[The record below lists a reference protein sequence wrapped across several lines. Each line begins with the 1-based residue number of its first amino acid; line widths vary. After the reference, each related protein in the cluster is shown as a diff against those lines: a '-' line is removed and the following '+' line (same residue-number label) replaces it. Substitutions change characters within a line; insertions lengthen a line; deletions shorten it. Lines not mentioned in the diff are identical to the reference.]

1 MWSSKKKNW
10 NTKAVSMPKRTTDK
24 IKRGLSHSISFLIL
38 GAWTLFLVYSFGWIL
53 ASSVSTTREIFTD
66 KLLASGVHF
75 KNYISVL
82 TTNHLGKYF
91 INSLIYCTISCVGML
106 VLATPT
112 SYILSRAN
120 FPGRKIV
127 TGIFVAGMGI
137 PGMMTMIPLFMMF
150 TRLGLVK
157 SFAGLLIIY
166 ICGGIPFTVFFLSGF
181 FSSLP
186 TELEEAAIIDG
197 ATPFQAFRL
206 IMLPLAQG
214 ALVTVTVFNF
224 LSLWGEY
231 SWALIMVNDERY
243 RTLQI
248 GLQIVMRS
256 MLNQGNYA
264 GIFAGIVLVFL
275 PTLLIYIFL
284 SEKIVSNITAGAI
297 KS

>member
-1 MWSSKKKNW
+1 MS
-10 NTKAVSMPKRTTDK
+10 TRTADK
-24 IKRGLSHSISFLIL
+24 VKRGLSRSVSYLIL
-38 GAWTLFLVYSFGWIL
+38 AAWTLFLVYSFGWIL
-53 ASSVSTTREIFTD
+53 ASSVSTTREIFTG
-66 KLLASGVHF
+66 KLLESGVHIQ
-75 KNYISVL
+75 NYIKVL

-91 INSLIYCTISCVGML
+91 VNSLIYCVISCTGIL
-106 VLATPT
+106 LLATPA
-112 SYILSRAN
+112 SYILSRSN
-120 FPGRKIV
+120 FRGRKIV

-150 TRLGLVK
+150 TRLGLTQNLG
-157 SFAGLLIIY
+157 GLLIIY

-197 ATPFQAFRL
+197 ATPFQSFRL
-206 IMLPLAQG
+206 IMMPLAQG

-224 LSLWGEY
+224 LSLWADY
-231 SWALIMVNDERY
+231 ATALIFVNDENF

-248 GLQIVMRS
+248 GLQIVIRS

-264 GIFAGIVLVFL
+264 GIFAGIMLVFL
-275 PTLLIYIFL
+275 PTLIIYIFL

-297 KS
+297 KT